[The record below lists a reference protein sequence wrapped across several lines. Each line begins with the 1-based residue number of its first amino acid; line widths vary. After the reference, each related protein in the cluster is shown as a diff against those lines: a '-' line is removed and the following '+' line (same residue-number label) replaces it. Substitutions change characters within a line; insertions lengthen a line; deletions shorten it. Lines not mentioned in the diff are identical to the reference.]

1 MKLITSDLINRV
13 DKEVQSKRG
22 LNSKERTY
30 AKELLKSGQS
40 VTVFLDG
47 NIALDIRG
55 TFEKPQF
62 FKVEKITKET
72 CPACGNNVPKIQL
85 K

>member
-1 MKLITSDLINRV
+1 MNDLLNRV
-13 DKEVQSKRG
+13 DKEVPRKRG
-22 LNSKERTY
+22 LNSGQRTY
-30 AKELLKSGQS
+30 AKELLESGQS
-40 VTVFLDG
+40 VTVFIDG
-47 NIALDIRG
+47 NIALDVRG

-72 CPACGNNVPKIQL
+72 CPTCGNNVQKIQL